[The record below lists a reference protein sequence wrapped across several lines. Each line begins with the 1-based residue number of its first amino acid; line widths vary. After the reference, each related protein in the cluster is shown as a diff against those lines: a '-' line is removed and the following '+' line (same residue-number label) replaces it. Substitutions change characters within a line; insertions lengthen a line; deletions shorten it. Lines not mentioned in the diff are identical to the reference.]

1 MRPNPASEPAKELA
15 NERGAGLLSMSFG
28 LLFFIILLIFS
39 IQVTY
44 NLYTTSVVTG
54 LAIDAARDVAAQDG
68 ISPAQAEA
76 NFREFVGTDVDFDI
90 VITGDTVEATVN
102 WETASLIPAV
112 SDSRAFGVLD
122 RTFAVRIEEQQPAG

>member
-1 MRPNPASEPAKELA
+1 MKRKSASQLA
-15 NERGAGLLSMSFG
+15 SERGAGLLSMSFG

-54 LAIDAARDVAAQDG
+54 LAIDAARDVAAKDG

-90 VITGDTVEATVN
+90 VITAETVEATVN

>member
-1 MRPNPASEPAKELA
+1 MKRISASQLA
-15 NERGAGLLSMSFG
+15 SERGAGLLSMSFG

-90 VITGDTVEATVN
+90 VITAETVEATVN

>member
-1 MRPNPASEPAKELA
+1 MRRDPVSEPA
-15 NERGAGLLSMSFG
+15 NDRGAGLLSMSFG

-90 VITGDTVEATVN
+90 VITGETVEATIN

>member
-1 MRPNPASEPAKELA
+1 MRRNPVSEPA

-76 NFREFVGTDVDFDI
+76 NFREFVGTDVAFDI

-122 RTFAVRIEEQQPAG
+122 RTFAVRIEEQQPPG

>member
-1 MRPNPASEPAKELA
+1 MWRNLAS

-54 LAIDAARDVAAQDG
+54 LAIDAARDVAAQNG
-68 ISPAQAEA
+68 ISPGQAEA

-122 RTFAVRIEEQQPAG
+122 RTFAVRIERQQPAG

>member
-1 MRPNPASEPAKELA
+1 
-15 NERGAGLLSMSFG
+15 MSFG

-102 WETASLIPAV
+102 WETASLIAAV

>member
-1 MRPNPASEPAKELA
+1 MRRNPVSEPA

-90 VITGDTVEATVN
+90 VITGETVEATVN

-122 RTFAVRIEEQQPAG
+122 RTFAVRIEEQQPPG